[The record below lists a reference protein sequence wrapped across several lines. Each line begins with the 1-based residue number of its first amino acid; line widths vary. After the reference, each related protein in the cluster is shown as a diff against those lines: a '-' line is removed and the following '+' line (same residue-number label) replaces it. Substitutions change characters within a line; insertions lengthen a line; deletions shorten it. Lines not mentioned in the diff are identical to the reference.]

1 MSAGPLR
8 RIVAVIG
15 LAALAPV
22 AIMLVTGAITP
33 EEAALRALAVGLV
46 VVVIGNVVRQ
56 VVTAMLRR
64 VERRAED
71 RDADGESRS
80 WASESRESD
89 HDFGGVAASH

>member
-15 LAALAPV
+15 LVALAPV
-22 AIMLVTGAITP
+22 AGMLVTGAITP
-33 EEAALRALAVGLV
+33 EEAAFRALAVGLV
-46 VVVIGNVVRQ
+46 VVVIGNLLRQ

-71 RDADGESRS
+71 RDVDAGPM
-80 WASESRESD
+80 ARESD
-89 HDFGGVAASH
+89 RDLGGVAATG

>member
-1 MSAGPLR
+1 MTAGPLR

-15 LAALAPV
+15 LVALAPV

-46 VVVIGNVVRQ
+46 VVVIGNLVRQ

-71 RDADGESRS
+71 RGADGDVARG
-80 WASESRESD
+80 SD
-89 HDFGGVAASH
+89 HDLGGVAASH

>member
-15 LAALAPV
+15 LVALAPV
-22 AIMLVTGAITP
+22 AGMLVTGAITP

-46 VVVIGNVVRQ
+46 VVIIGNLVRQ

-71 RDADGESRS
+71 RGADDAPMSR
-80 WASESRESD
+80 AAD
-89 HDFGGVAASH
+89 TDMGVAASG

>member
-15 LAALAPV
+15 LVALAPV
-22 AIMLVTGAITP
+22 AAMLVTGAITP
-33 EEAALRALAVGLV
+33 EEAAIRALAVGLI
-46 VVVIGNVVRQ
+46 VVILGNLVRQ

-71 RDADGESRS
+71 REVEDGSR
-80 WASESRESD
+80 SRESS
-89 HDFGGVAASH
+89 HELGGIAATG

>member
-15 LAALAPV
+15 LVALAPV
-22 AIMLVTGAITP
+22 ATMLVTGAITP

-46 VVVIGNVVRQ
+46 VVVIGNLVRQ

-71 RDADGESRS
+71 REAEDASRS
-80 WASESRESD
+80 RASD
-89 HDFGGVAASH
+89 HDLGGVAAST

>member
-15 LAALAPV
+15 LVALAPV
-22 AIMLVTGAITP
+22 AGMLVTGAITP

-46 VVVIGNVVRQ
+46 VVIIGNLVRQ

-71 RDADGESRS
+71 RGADDAATSR
-80 WASESRESD
+80 AAD
-89 HDFGGVAASH
+89 TDMGVAASG